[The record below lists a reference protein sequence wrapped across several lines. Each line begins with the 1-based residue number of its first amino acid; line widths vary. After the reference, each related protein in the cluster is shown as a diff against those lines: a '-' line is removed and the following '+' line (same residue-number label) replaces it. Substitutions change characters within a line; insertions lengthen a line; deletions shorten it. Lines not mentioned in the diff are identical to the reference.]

1 MSTQIDKCDGDG
13 SIRRSASASGS
24 WVDPVSLHNLIRSFS
39 SFLSLYQINHS
50 ELRIHTTRMPQ
61 NVFAVPGKLARIS
74 YALWLSFQTLPCMS
88 SSCMQS
94 IAAQRQEEPIA
105 RFSHVHGA
113 LGCFPV
119 VCVFITHTRL
129 SSLHSPLNTALT
141 PPQSSSSASANA
153 SKPA

>member
-24 WVDPVSLHNLIRSFS
+24 WVDPVSFHNLIRSFS

-50 ELRIHTTRMPQ
+50 ELRIHTIRMPQ

-119 VCVFITHTRL
+119 VCVFITHTPL
-129 SSLHSPLNTALT
+129 STLHAPLYTAL
-141 PPQSSSSASANA
+141 SSSSASANA
-153 SKPA
+153 SKQA